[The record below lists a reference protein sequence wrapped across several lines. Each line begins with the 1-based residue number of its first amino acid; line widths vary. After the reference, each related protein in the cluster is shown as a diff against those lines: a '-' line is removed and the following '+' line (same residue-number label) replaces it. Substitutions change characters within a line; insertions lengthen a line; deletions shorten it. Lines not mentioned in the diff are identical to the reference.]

1 MTSEL
6 PADEPSG
13 DLHVVEAADDPSPWD
28 DYVASNPG
36 STICHLA
43 GWKKIMSD
51 LLGHE
56 SLYLVAVDETGTWRG
71 VLPLVR
77 VRSFLGH
84 YLISVPFLND
94 GGPLGDAAAKQVLAE
109 FAVAEARRSG
119 ASLVELRSRDD
130 LTGPVSASNRK
141 ISVHLALPASN
152 EELWQK
158 TFRAKL
164 RSQIRRPLKE
174 GMLTRTGPAELES
187 FYQVFSR
194 NMRDLGT
201 PVLPFRFFERM
212 AAIFGSH
219 VVFTTVYTK
228 EGDPAAAACSL
239 LWRSEMEVTWASSVR
254 KLNHLAPNMLLYS
267 RLMET
272 AIDAGGTVFNFGR
285 CSRDSSPHRF
295 KLQWGGHD
303 VPLPWPSWTREAT
316 AGVPSQDRPIFRVA
330 TTAWRHL
337 PLSIANRLGPGL
349 ARLLP

>member
-1 MTSEL
+1 VTSEQI
-6 PADEPSG
+6 ACESSG
-13 DLHVVEAADDPSPWD
+13 DFHVIEAADDPALWD
-28 DYVASNPG
+28 DYVASNPA

-43 GWKKIMSD
+43 GWKQIMSD
-51 LLGHE
+51 VLGHE
-56 SLYLVAVDETGTWRG
+56 PLYMMAVDEQGIWRG

-94 GGPLGDAAAKQVLAE
+94 GGPLGDAAARQALAE

-130 LTGPVSASNRK
+130 LTAPVSASNRK

-174 GMLTRTGPAELES
+174 GMIARTGPAELGS

-201 PVLPFRFFERM
+201 PVLPRRFFERM

-254 KLNHLAPNMLLYS
+254 ELNHLSPNMLLYS
-267 RLMET
+267 RLIET

-285 CSRDSSPHRF
+285 CSPNSSPHRF

-330 TTAWRHL
+330 TTVWRHL
-337 PLSIANRLGPGL
+337 PLTVANRLGPGL